1 MATNIVRS
9 IKCESFEGSFTGM
22 VTINLSSEVD
32 GNIVSEDGVFTIGKT
47 SKIRVHVNYLMYV
60 LRNIDVHGAAVS
72 AWLDSLKAAALP
84 MRQAAWALALAG
96 QEIDLE
102 AELQPADEV
111 HSDEWYSHTINSVG
125 ISNHVLDAAYA
136 VMARVLDPT
145 LTAVEAREMG
155 KVYRQT
161 AETAEE

>member
-1 MATNIVRS
+1 MATNIVKN
-9 IKCESFEGSFTGM
+9 IKCETFEGQFTGM
-22 VTINLSSEVD
+22 ITINLSSEVD
-32 GNIVSEDGVFTIGKT
+32 GNIIDADGVFTIGKT

-60 LRNIDVHGAAVS
+60 LRNIDVHGAAIS
-72 AWLDSLKAAALP
+72 AWLDSLKTAALP
-84 MRQAAWALALAG
+84 MRQAAWGLALAG

-111 HSDEWYSHTINSVG
+111 HSDEWYSHTINSVS

-145 LTAVEAREMG
+145 LTAAEARDMG
-155 KVYRQT
+155 KVYRVA
-161 AETAEE
+161 AEAE